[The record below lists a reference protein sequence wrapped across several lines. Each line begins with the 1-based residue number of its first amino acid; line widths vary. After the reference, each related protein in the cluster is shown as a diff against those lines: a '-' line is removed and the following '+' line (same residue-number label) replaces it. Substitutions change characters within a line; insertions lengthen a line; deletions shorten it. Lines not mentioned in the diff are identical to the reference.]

1 MFFKERLYL
10 SQRFKNVKYMPPP
23 QILHFLWD
31 YLLHLVVHVLNA
43 GLSFEQE
50 LRDRHG

>member
-1 MFFKERLYL
+1 MFILVTEIQECQIYA
-10 SQRFKNVKYMPPP
+10 PP